1 MTLVVIIVVLYMLAM
16 VGIGLY
22 GKKYVHNFDDFLTT
36 GKRATTLMIAG
47 SAIGAQIGSGFVV
60 GGAQN
65 GADMGLGGAWYGI
78 GCGISYIIIGF
89 ALTKFVYSKGYVTL
103 SDYFEDRYGG
113 KVTRLIYSIATP
125 IGSIA
130 SLAAQIMAGSAIF
143 VALGMDGNIGAI
155 VATIVVLAYSC
166 LSGLWGAQMTSVIQ
180 VAIILVSLVL
190 GTFIIFVQGAVDI
203 FATMPASSFQLLPF
217 DSALWVSMVVPSIT
231 VAFVDQ
237 SIFQRLA
244 SGCSEKASCLG
255 HVIGGLV
262 MIPLA
267 FLPVL
272 MGMYGKALYPEA
284 ASASVFW
291 LVTLDHMPSIVA
303 ALLVAAVLAAVM
315 STCDCI
321 FLAISATT
329 IHDIYRG
336 MLRPNASDA
345 LCSKLAIGINIV
357 AGIFS
362 LLLALKMTNIISVIS
377 LAYTF
382 TSSGCLIPF
391 IAGALWKRGT
401 EKGAVVSAVVGIGT
415 ALASSSGL
423 IHLPY
428 DILSTLFA
436 LAAYII
442 VSLLDKPRHS
452 LDTSN

>member
-1 MTLVVIIVVLYMLAM
+1 MTLIVVFVALYMLAM

-22 GKKYVHNFDDFLTT
+22 GKKHVHNFDDFLTT
-36 GKRATTLMIAG
+36 GKRATMLMIAG

-65 GADMGLGGAWYGI
+65 GADLGLGGAWYGI

-89 ALTKFVYSKGYVTL
+89 ALTKFVYSNGYVTL
-103 SDYFEDRYGG
+103 SDYFEKRYGG

-143 VALGMDGNIGAI
+143 VALGMDGTLGA
-155 VATIVVLAYSC
+155 VAATIVVLAYSC

-180 VAIILVSLVL
+180 VGIILVSLILATIVIFSQGAASVL
-190 GTFIIFVQGAVDI
+190 GAL
-203 FATMPASSFQLLPF
+203 PAASFQLLPF
-217 DSALWVSMVVPSIT
+217 DSALWVAMVVPSIT

-244 SGCSEKASCLG
+244 SGRSEKASCLG
-255 HVIGGLV
+255 HVLGGLIMV
-262 MIPLA
+262 PLA

-272 MGMYGKALYPEA
+272 IGMYGKALYPA
-284 ASASVFW
+284 ADSASVFW
-291 LVTLDHMPSIVA
+291 LVTLEHMPSIIA

-329 IHDIYRG
+329 IHDIYKG
-336 MLRPNASDA
+336 MLNPNASDA
-345 LCSKLAIGINIV
+345 LCSRLANLVNIV
-357 AGIFS
+357 AGAFS
-362 LLLALKMTNIISVIS
+362 LLVALKMTNIISVIS

-391 IAGALWKRGT
+391 LAGALWKRGT

-415 ALASSSGL
+415 ALASSAGL

-442 VSLLDKPRHS
+442 VSLIDKPGKG
-452 LDTSN
+452 LNLQN